1 MIIAF
6 TNQKGGVGKTTLSLN
21 VAGELAKSG
30 AVLLIDGDPQGSAMD
45 WYDAR
50 DTPHTFDVVG
60 MAKPIIHKQIHKLS
74 RHYDHIII
82 DGPPRQDA
90 ITRSIL
96 MACELAV
103 VPVQPSALDIR
114 ATDDTVQLIDEA
126 SVFNEL
132 LKSVFLVNR
141 ALTGTRVARTV
152 ADDLNLLNL
161 PILNTVIGQHVA
173 LAESTKT
180 GGLVGEFEPKGKAA
194 RQIQALSHEL
204 GQRYA
209 QK

>member
-21 VAGELAKSG
+21 VAGALAEI
-30 AVLLIDGDPQGSAMD
+30 ATVLLIDADPQGSAMD

-50 DTPHTFDVVG
+50 EKPHTFDVVG
-60 MAKPIIHKQIHKLS
+60 MAKPIIHKQINKLK
-74 RHYDHIII
+74 RHYDHVII

-103 VPVQPSALDIR
+103 VPVQPSALDVR
-114 ATDDTVQLIDEA
+114 ATYDTVKLIEEA
-126 SVFNEL
+126 TVFNEI

-141 ALTGTRVARTV
+141 ALTGTRVARTI
-152 ADDLNLLNL
+152 ADSLDAFGLPLLS
-161 PILNTVIGQHVA
+161 TVIGQHVA
-173 LAESTKT
+173 LAEATET
-180 GGLVGEFEPKGKAA
+180 GALVAEFERKGKAA
-194 RQIQALSHEL
+194 RQILALTTEL
-204 GQRYA
+204 GIYA